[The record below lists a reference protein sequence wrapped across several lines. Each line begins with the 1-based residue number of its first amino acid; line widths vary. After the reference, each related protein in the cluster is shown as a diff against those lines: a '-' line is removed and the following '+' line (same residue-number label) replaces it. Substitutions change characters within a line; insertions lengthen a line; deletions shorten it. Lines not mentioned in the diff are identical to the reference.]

1 MEEDFHTK
9 GTKSI
14 FCAGVYYSIITKKGN
29 MKKVLIKRG
38 RRIKGFVYQNNAGEW
53 YYAFG
58 KPSQDNYISFKC
70 RDKEHGMACVEMN

>member
-1 MEEDFHTK
+1 
-9 GTKSI
+9 
-14 FCAGVYYSIITKKGN
+14 